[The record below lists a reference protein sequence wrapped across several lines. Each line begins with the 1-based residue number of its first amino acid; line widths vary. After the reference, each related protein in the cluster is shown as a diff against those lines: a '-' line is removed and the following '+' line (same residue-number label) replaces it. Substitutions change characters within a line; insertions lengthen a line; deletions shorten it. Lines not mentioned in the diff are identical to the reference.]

1 MLNKLKRI
9 QAEKPNEGFTII
21 EVMIVLAIAGL
32 IILIVLLAVPA
43 LQRNS
48 RNAAMKSDVAAILAG
63 ASEYATNN
71 DGKTPDAVGSPTTTT
86 GTYTLD
92 NSATPGAKSDVK
104 VQASDVLTPTNG
116 VSTVTGVAGT
126 IFVEYGVSCVGGTAA
141 GTLTAP
147 TYQTTTV
154 SKRSVAII
162 YTTEI
167 AKGLQIKCT
176 DG

>member
-1 MLNKLKRI
+1 MLTKLK
-9 QAEKPNEGFTII
+9 QSKGFTII

-48 RNAAMKSDVAAILAG
+48 RNAAMKSDVSAIAAG
-63 ASEYATNN
+63 TSEYATNN
-71 DGKTPDAVGSPTTTT
+71 DGRTPNAAGSPATVT

-92 NSATPGAKSDVK
+92 NSVTTGAKSDIK
-104 VQASDVLTPTNG
+104 VQSSDVLVPTDG
-116 VSTVTGVAGT
+116 VGTVTGVAGT
-126 IFVEYGVSCVGGTAA
+126 IFIQFGVSCVNDTTA
-141 GTLTAP
+141 GTITAP
-147 TYQTTTV
+147 TLTTTTV

-167 AKGLQIKCT
+167 AKGLQIRCV
-176 DG
+176 DS